1 MQSAAYRFTM
11 GPMAPP
17 SGIGPLDPARER
29 RLLAAA
35 QAGDEGA
42 RAELLKAFAP
52 LVGSMSRHYHGGDRE
67 LMQAGAAGLLRALE
81 RYDPELGTPFWAY
94 ASWWVRHAMQ
104 RLCSGADPPAVSPRT
119 WCKSTASG

>member
-11 GPMAPP
+11 VPMAPP

-104 RLCSGADPPAVSPRT
+104 RLCSGLPR
-119 WCKSTASG
+119 A

>member
-1 MQSAAYRFTM
+1 
-11 GPMAPP
+11 MAPP
-17 SGIGPLDPARER
+17 SGIGPLDAARER
-29 RLLAAA
+29 RLFAAA

-42 RAELLKAFAP
+42 RAELLEAFAP

-104 RLCSGADPPAVSPRT
+104 RLCSGLTPPRS
-119 WCKSTASG
+119 KSQDVV